1 MKTVAAGDFK
11 NRCLAL
17 MEEVQK
23 RREPI
28 VITKRGKPV
37 AQLVPVPAADDFYD
51 TFKGKVT
58 IVGDIVSPIIPLE
71 DWETL
76 K

>member
-1 MKTVAAGDFK
+1 MKTVAAGEFK

-37 AQLVPVPAADDFYD
+37 AQLAPVPAVDDFYD
-51 TFKGKVT
+51 AFKGKVA
-58 IVGDIVSPIIPLE
+58 IAGDIVGPIIPLE